1 MLTVTAGV
9 SLADWPAPQAGTMPF
24 YWVDGYVTNPTELAG
39 RPVILYAQT
48 FDPALVITAEVDQAT
63 GHFRFNAYDLYFYH
77 KNDNYIEVGGKP
89 IFVVA
94 VARQTSSDLGSQ
106 EILSADW
113 NKGFVRAELTLVQN
127 GGPLNGTGA
136 VAGNV
141 KDYLN
146 NNIFGAG
153 IFLGSTKVAT
163 TDSSGNYL
171 SDPLDPIAST
181 VIACNATGFQPQYYA
196 ISVEANKVTW
206 VNFSLGEAVPSG
218 TVPLFISRAANGN
231 DLEITWEAQQFGDPQ
246 IYIMM
251 GDGNGSYTNTF
262 GVWTRIASSG
272 LLDAIAASLGDFAIE
287 SGKLTHRSQVGAGTS
302 EAYYKAVVAALDMNE
317 PANIPTFEAAWAVGK
332 ENIGINRV
340 GAIGW
345 NLIANPFKTRDI
357 KDALFGNFSAAD
369 EIKIF
374 DEGEKIFTSNPM
386 KFNAVSGTWSTSD
399 FIRGKGYW
407 LYRSTPDPITA
418 TLVGDV
424 SIKPL
429 DVTITRNGANGWN
442 FVGLPFAKS
451 QTFAQFG
458 PQNAADTDEFKIM
471 NEETK
476 IIAPTYKKAEWG
488 AQSLLTGKGY
498 LYYRSLPA
506 PLTWNITIK

>member
-9 SLADWPAPQAGTMPF
+9 GLADWPAPQAGTMPF
-24 YWVDGYVTNPTELAG
+24 YWIDGYITNWTELAG

-48 FDPALVITAEVDQAT
+48 FDPALVITAEVSQTD

-146 NNIFGAG
+146 NNVANAG
-153 IFLGSTKVAT
+153 IFLGATAVAT

-206 VNFSLGEAVPSG
+206 VNFTLGEAVPSG
-218 TVPLFISRAANGN
+218 TVPLFISRAANGT
-231 DLEITWEAQQFGDPQ
+231 DLEITWEAQSNPQ
-246 IYIMM
+246 IYAMT
-251 GDGNGSYTNTF
+251 GDGTGAYTNN
-262 GVWTRIASSG
+262 
-272 LLDAIAASLGDFAIE
+272 IAAWTKIAGQGILTDAALGLGDFAIA
-287 SGKLTHRSQVGAGTS
+287 SGMLTHRSQVGAGTG
-302 EAYYKAVVAALDMNE
+302 EAYYKAVVAELDMTDA
-317 PANIPTFEAAWAVGK
+317 ANAPTFEAAWAVGK

-345 NLIANPFKTRDI
+345 NLIANPFKTRNI
-357 KDALFGNFSAAD
+357 KDALFGNFAAAD

-458 PQNAADTDEFKIM
+458 PVNANDSDEFKIM
-471 NEETK
+471 NETTK
-476 IIAPTYKKAEWG
+476 IIDTTYNKAQWG

-498 LYYRSLPA
+498 LYYRSVPA